1 MSAFDTAPEADVAS
15 PDAATAQSENAEVV
29 TSIKGFDA
37 DLRCRGYQFTL
48 GGTFTH
54 VGPVE
59 ACESGFHA
67 IEGHPLEVFCYYSP
81 AGSRYA
87 EVRQS
92 GELSRHNGD
101 SKLASAKIS
110 IGVELT
116 IGDLVARTFK
126 WVWDRCKLEGEV
138 ATGYQGAASSTGNQ
152 GAASS
157 TGNRGAASSTGN
169 QGAASSTG
177 NQGAASST
185 GDRGAA
191 SSTGKASCAAAFG
204 YQGRAKAAAGCAIF
218 LVCRDDDMN
227 IVAARG
233 SKVGENGVEADTWY
247 ELSAAGEFVKAE
259 PV

>member
-157 TGNRGAASSTGN
+157 TGN
-169 QGAASSTG
+169 Q
-177 NQGAASST
+177 
-185 GDRGAA
+185 GAA